1 VEKSN
6 LLKWGTPKP
15 VCAPI
20 VDTDTD
26 ETGGPYENV
35 GSVGCEG
42 KLIWWMERVVNME
55 EMCRRVVGSVVGR
68 VVEDDT
74 IVVVE
79 NDKNVIAQYPDIL

>member
-35 GSVGCEG
+35 GIVDGEEG
-42 KLIWWMERVVNME
+42 KLIWWMERVVNRA
-55 EMCRRVVGSVVGR
+55 EMCRRVVGR
-68 VVEDDT
+68 VVKDDT

-79 NDKNVIAQYPDIL
+79 NDRNVIAQYPDIL